1 MKTYPRDKLRHDKLH
16 MRKGGLPEGPFSRR
30 RLALIVAIVSAG
42 IGLLR
47 LSEGLM
53 VRQPALVAI
62 GLLVLARSQ
71 LLLAAALW
79 WPGWE

>member
-1 MKTYPRDKLRHDKLH
+1 
-16 MRKGGLPEGPFSRR
+16 MRRGGLPEGPFSR

-47 LSEGLM
+47 LSEGLLAG
-53 VRQPALVAI
+53 PAVLVTI
-62 GLLVLARSQ
+62 GLIVLGGS
-71 LLLAAALW
+71 LMLLAAALW

>member
-1 MKTYPRDKLRHDKLH
+1 
-16 MRKGGLPEGPFSRR
+16 MRRGGQPEDPFSRR
-30 RLALIVAIVSAG
+30 RLALIVAIASAG

-47 LSEGLM
+47 LSEGLI

-62 GLLVLARSQ
+62 GLIVLAGSL

>member
-1 MKTYPRDKLRHDKLH
+1 
-16 MRKGGLPEGPFSRR
+16 MRRGGLPGGPFSRR

-62 GLLVLARSQ
+62 GMIVLAGSL
-71 LLLAAALW
+71 LLLATALW
-79 WPGWE
+79 WSGWE

>member
-1 MKTYPRDKLRHDKLH
+1 
-16 MRKGGLPEGPFSRR
+16 MRRGGLPEGPFSRR

-53 VRQPALVAI
+53 VRQRALVAI
-62 GLLVLARSQ
+62 GVIVLAGSL

-79 WPGWE
+79 WSGWE